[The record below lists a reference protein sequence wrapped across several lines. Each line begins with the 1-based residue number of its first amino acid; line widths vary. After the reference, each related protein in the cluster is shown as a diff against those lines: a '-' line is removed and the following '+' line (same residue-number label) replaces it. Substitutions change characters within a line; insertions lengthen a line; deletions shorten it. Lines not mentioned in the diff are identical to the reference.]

1 MSSRE
6 KKQLSSMPNDFLW
19 GGAISATQVE
29 GAYNRDGKGLS
40 NLDLALRCK
49 KGEKRQITQ
58 QVDVNQYYPSH
69 RAIGFYESYQK
80 DIQLFADMGFK
91 SLRFSIQWSRI
102 FPTGEEERP
111 NEVGLLFYE
120 KILDELERHRIEPII
135 TISHFD
141 LPENLVTK
149 YGSWKNR
156 QVITFYLRF
165 CEALFQRFSD
175 RVRYWIPFNEINVI
189 TYMPYFSTGIHT
201 ENYQEIF
208 QMAHHQLVASAKAVQ
223 LGRKY
228 SSNYRFATMLM
239 YGPTY
244 PHNCHPESVFQA
256 MMDDEE
262 TYYFGD
268 IQIRGYYSPLAKKM
282 LEQLGVQLAI
292 TEEDEQ
298 DLREGVVDFVSISYY
313 MSWTTAPETAA
324 GNMATG
330 GKNPFLEQSEWG
342 WQVDPLGLRISL
354 NRLYQRYEKE
364 IMIVENGLGAVDHCS
379 ENGEIYDDYRIDY
392 LQQHLLAVK
401 QAIVLDGVPVIGF
414 TVWSAIDSISA
425 STGEI
430 GKRYGLIYVDLD
442 DEGQGTLARKKK
454 ASFYWYQKIIESNGA
469 EL

>member
-1 MSSRE
+1 
-6 KKQLSSMPNDFLW
+6 
-19 GGAISATQVE
+19 
-29 GAYNRDGKGLS
+29 
-40 NLDLALRCK
+40 
-49 KGEKRQITQ
+49 
-58 QVDVNQYYPSH
+58 
-69 RAIGFYESYQK
+69 
-80 DIQLFADMGFK
+80 
-91 SLRFSIQWSRI
+91 
-102 FPTGEEERP
+102 
-111 NEVGLLFYE
+111 
-120 KILDELERHRIEPII
+120 
-135 TISHFD
+135 
-141 LPENLVTK
+141 
-149 YGSWKNR
+149 
-156 QVITFYLRF
+156 
-165 CEALFQRFSD
+165 
-175 RVRYWIPFNEINVI
+175 
-189 TYMPYFSTGIHT
+189 
-201 ENYQEIF
+201 
-208 QMAHHQLVASAKAVQ
+208 
-223 LGRKY
+223 
-228 SSNYRFATMLM
+228 
-239 YGPTY
+239 
-244 PHNCHPESVFQA
+244 
-256 MMDDEE
+256 
-262 TYYFGD
+262 
-268 IQIRGYYSPLAKKM
+268 M
-282 LEQLGVQLAI
+282 LEQLGVQLVI

-401 QAIVLDGVPVIGF
+401 QAIVFDGVPVIGF